1 MNIYSVWFHIQ
12 TKSVEQIENQM
23 KYIVY
28 FCHMVML
35 KRRLIFDNL
44 GYKGACNIM
53 PWDSWNLP
61 KILNGG
67 DFYMYW
73 LQTVG
78 SDSEESTCN
87 VGDPGLIPG
96 LGRSLEKGMAT
107 HSSILAWRIPWAEE
121 PGRLQSMGIQR
132 VGHDWENNTF
142 TFDS

>member
-1 MNIYSVWFHIQ
+1 MWFHIQ
-12 TKSVEQIENQM
+12 TKSVEQIENKM

-35 KRRLIFDNL
+35 KMRLIFDNL

-67 DFYMYW
+67 DFYMNGGDW

-78 SDSEESTCN
+78 LDSKESTHN
-87 VGDPGLIPG
+87 VGDPGLNPG
-96 LGRSLEKGMAT
+96 LGRSLEKGMAIY
-107 HSSILAWRIPWAEE
+107 SSILA
-121 PGRLQSMGIQR
+121 
-132 VGHDWENNTF
+132 
-142 TFDS
+142 